1 VLAGATECCDDMRI
15 DLGGGECVGG
25 RDVGEA
31 NESVHQREL
40 PGMVELEAGDAFAG
54 WCNGGRGKP
63 LQLAAVDKRLE
74 NVLLDIQVVVVDRGE
89 LVAQGREMLDGLV
102 ETIVVDVVAR
112 RFGAKD

>member
-1 VLAGATECCDDMRI
+1 
-15 DLGGGECVGG
+15 
-25 RDVGEA
+25 
-31 NESVHQREL
+31 
-40 PGMVELEAGDAFAG
+40 
-54 WCNGGRGKP
+54 
-63 LQLAAVDKRLE
+63 LAAVDKRLE